1 MDIQEIVSLFDLFVG
16 EEIGDTYIR
25 IINLAIC
32 EVLDMLR
39 DGADRTDARLEY
51 LAAALAYYR
60 YQQILAARERAAV
73 TYGGKVLSESQN
85 TAYEYSKQLLS
96 DYMQICRKFIKA
108 DTFVFAGISNG
119 REEI

>member
-1 MDIQEIVSLFDLFVG
+1 MDIQEVVSLFDLFTG
-16 EEIGDTYIR
+16 EEIGDTYIK
-25 IINLAIC
+25 IINLAMYEVIC
-32 EVLDMLR
+32 MLVP
-39 DGADRTDARLEY
+39 GADRTDPRLEY

-73 TYGGKVLSESQN
+73 TYGGKVLKESQN

-96 DYMQICRKFIKA
+96 DYMQICRGLIKT
-108 DTFVFAGISNG
+108 DTFVFAGVSDG